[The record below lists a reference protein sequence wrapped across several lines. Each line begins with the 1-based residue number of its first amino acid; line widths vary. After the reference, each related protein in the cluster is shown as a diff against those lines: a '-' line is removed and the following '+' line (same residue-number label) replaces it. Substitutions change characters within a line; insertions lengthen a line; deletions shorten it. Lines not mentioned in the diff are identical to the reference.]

1 MNLLASK
8 LLDEKTFYAAFSK
21 DILAAKSEIIIESP
35 FITLKRAKEY
45 VSSFKYLINKGVS
58 IYVITRDPLEHTMDM
73 QDQSEYIIQI
83 LERIGVQVLLCE
95 GNDHRKLAMIDR
107 TILYEGSL
115 NILSQG
121 ISREIMRR
129 IDDKTITIDMFNFLK
144 LAKYI

>member
-1 MNLLASK
+1 MTKFTSNLY
-8 LLDEKTFYAAFSK
+8 DEKTFYAAFSK

-35 FITLKRAKEY
+35 FITLNRAKEY
-45 VSSFKYLINKGVS
+45 ISSFKYLINNGVS
-58 IYVITRDPLEHTMDM
+58 IYVITRDPLEHSIEM
-73 QDQSEYIIQI
+73 QDQSEQIIQI
-83 LERIGVQVLLCE
+83 LERIGVQVMLCE
-95 GNDHRKLAMIDR
+95 GSDHRKLAIIDR

-129 IDDKTITIDMFNFLK
+129 IDDSYITMEMFNFLK